1 MKILITLFIN
11 AQEVECTTINNSDS
25 SVTVT
30 CTPVQKVYP
39 MSPQMHQEAL
49 KSYLDNL
56 IKNPII
62 TEDIPDV

>member
-11 AQEVECTTINNSDS
+11 AQEVECTTINNPDS

-30 CTPVQKVYP
+30 CRPAVTKDAMIPLELQKRF
-39 MSPQMHQEAL
+39 
-49 KSYLDNL
+49 DNL